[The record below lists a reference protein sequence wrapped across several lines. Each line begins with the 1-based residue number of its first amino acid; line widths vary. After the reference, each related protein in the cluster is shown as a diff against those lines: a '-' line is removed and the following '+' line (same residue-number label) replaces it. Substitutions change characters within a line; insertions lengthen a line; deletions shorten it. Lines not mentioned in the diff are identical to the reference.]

1 MSNSLKQGFPRDIT
15 AGGLL
20 KIDIAEGKEIHL
32 EIPVEPKEEMSG
44 RAPSVLFRSDKQKEL
59 YEDEAAAHSVR
70 HVLKNCAFPVTEVRL
85 GERTSFEDG
94 FLTVRK
100 SLEAEAQGCNDLV
113 KSVELDIIYPDKQHV
128 YTNSMMDV
136 QPIAVKKEGMLGEG
150 TTFEMTGVYM
160 MLTGTDEAG
169 LQIAD
174 ANVSNGIY
182 EENVEFG
189 RPGAPDRDAFII
201 RLNVTIQ
208 EGCGMERPGP
218 LAAHQALDIITQE
231 LREVLKEKDASTAAA
246 EREYLDVERQGALR
260 ILLVKEIMGQGAMH
274 DNLILPDEPCGFL
287 GGRPNVDL
295 GNVPVLLRP
304 NEVLDGGIHA
314 LTCITPDTK
323 ETSLHYWREPY
334 LKWLA
339 SDPEIDLLGVLFVG
353 SPQANTEKFYVS
365 GRVGAIVEA
374 LNPDGCIVTTEG
386 FGNNHI
392 DFASHIEQIGS
403 LGIPVVGCSYC
414 GVQGALV
421 VGNKYMDV
429 MVDHCVTEHGNVEDI
444 LAKNTGTEETAI
456 RAVALVKNKIV
467 GEKIR
472 QAERRYNPALIKDNE
487 ELAEEVYGHADPRYS
502 CE

>member
-1 MSNSLKQGFPRDIT
+1 MSNSLKQETPRGI
-15 AGGLL
+15 AGNGLI
-20 KIDIAEGKEIHL
+20 KISIAEGRAIHL
-32 EIPVEPKEEMSG
+32 EIPVESENSMTEKAGSEFFPLKTNEKMCHEE
-44 RAPSVLFRSDKQKEL
+44 SVACSI
-59 YEDEAAAHSVR
+59 R
-70 HVLKNCAFPVTEVRL
+70 HILKNCAFPVTEVRL
-85 GERTSFEDG
+85 GEQTSFKDG
-94 FLTVRK
+94 ILTVRK
-100 SLEAEAQGCNDLV
+100 SLEAEAKECNDLV
-113 KSVELDIIYPDKQHV
+113 KFVELDVISPDKQDV

-136 QPIAVKKEGMLGEG
+136 QPIAVKKEGVLGEG
-150 TTFEMTGVYM
+150 TTYEMTGVYM

-182 EENVEFG
+182 EKNVEFG

-201 RLNVTIQ
+201 RLNVTIR

-218 LAAHQALDIITQE
+218 LAAHQALDVITQE
-231 LREVLKEKDASTAAA
+231 IRDVLKEQDVSAAA
-246 EREYLDVERQGALR
+246 VEREYRDVERCGALR

-295 GNVPVLLRP
+295 GNVPILLRP

-334 LKWLA
+334 LKQLA
-339 SDPEIDLLGVLFVG
+339 EDPEIDLIGVLFVG

-365 GRVGAIVEA
+365 RRVGSIVEA
-374 LNPDGCIVTTEG
+374 LKPDGCIVTTEG

-444 LAKNTGTEETAI
+444 LAKNTGTEETAL
-456 RAVALVKNKIV
+456 RAAALLKNKIV

-472 QAERRYNPALIKDNE
+472 SAERRYSPELIKDNE
-487 ELAEEVYGHADPRYS
+487 ELAEEVYRS
-502 CE
+502 C

>member
-94 FLTVRK
+94 VLTVRK

-113 KSVELDIIYPDKQHV
+113 KSAELDIIYPDKQHV

-323 ETSLHYWREPY
+323 EYAINASNSRHWYPPVKRYIDEL
-334 LKWLA
+334 LA
-339 SDPEIDLLGVLFVG
+339 GRTGPRGKDYNTRWIAALVAEIHRILNRGGVFMYPADQRNPAKPGHLRLLYE
-353 SPQANTEKFYVS
+353 ANPM
-365 GRVGAIVEA
+365 AM
-374 LNPDGCIVTTEG
+374 L
-386 FGNNHI
+386 
-392 DFASHIEQIGS
+392 IEQAGGAATDGRQRILDIQPTGLHQRVPLFIG
-403 LGIPVVGCSYC
+403 
-414 GVQGALV
+414 A
-421 VGNKYMDV
+421 
-429 MVDHCVTEHGNVEDI
+429 
-444 LAKNTGTEETAI
+444 
-456 RAVALVKNKIV
+456 R
-467 GEKIR
+467 
-472 QAERRYNPALIKDNE
+472 
-487 ELAEEVYGHADPRYS
+487 EEVERVTSYHLQADQA
-502 CE
+502 

>member
-15 AGGLL
+15 TGGLL

-94 FLTVRK
+94 VLTVRK

-182 EENVEFG
+182 EENVQ
-189 RPGAPDRDAFII
+189 RDR
-201 RLNVTIQ
+201 
-208 EGCGMERPGP
+208 
-218 LAAHQALDIITQE
+218 
-231 LREVLKEKDASTAAA
+231 KS
-246 EREYLDVERQGALR
+246 
-260 ILLVKEIMGQGAMH
+260 
-274 DNLILPDEPCGFL
+274 
-287 GGRPNVDL
+287 
-295 GNVPVLLRP
+295 
-304 NEVLDGGIHA
+304 
-314 LTCITPDTK
+314 
-323 ETSLHYWREPY
+323 
-334 LKWLA
+334 
-339 SDPEIDLLGVLFVG
+339 
-353 SPQANTEKFYVS
+353 
-365 GRVGAIVEA
+365 
-374 LNPDGCIVTTEG
+374 
-386 FGNNHI
+386 
-392 DFASHIEQIGS
+392 
-403 LGIPVVGCSYC
+403 VV
-414 GVQGALV
+414 
-421 VGNKYMDV
+421 
-429 MVDHCVTEHGNVEDI
+429 
-444 LAKNTGTEETAI
+444 
-456 RAVALVKNKIV
+456 
-467 GEKIR
+467 
-472 QAERRYNPALIKDNE
+472 
-487 ELAEEVYGHADPRYS
+487 
-502 CE
+502 

>member
-94 FLTVRK
+94 VLTVRK

-113 KSVELDIIYPDKQHV
+113 KSAELDIIYPDKQHV

-150 TTFEMTGVYM
+150 TTF
-160 MLTGTDEAG
+160 
-169 LQIAD
+169 
-174 ANVSNGIY
+174 
-182 EENVEFG
+182 EFG

-334 LKWLA
+334 LKRLA

-456 RAVALVKNKIV
+456 RAVALVKYD
-467 GEKIR
+467 
-472 QAERRYNPALIKDNE
+472 RRNVDTIL
-487 ELAEEVYGHADPRYS
+487 H
-502 CE
+502 